1 MIARIL
7 ILVLSLATLPLPAA
21 AQQIGPNGLHV
32 QPWIDNSETDLRKVL
47 KQAAA
52 EGRDLLV
59 LVEQDGCIYCKKLHE
74 VNFAK
79 PALVRTITQNFRVIQ
94 LDMWG
99 AREMTDLDGTVLSEK
114 DLVAR
119 WNATTT
125 PTTIVLSADD
135 PEAGSREAAEAFRL
149 PGYLPAFQYNTVL
162 TYFAGRHYNEMSFR
176 EYMAQQTAAL
186 AEKGLTPET
195 W

>member
-1 MIARIL
+1 MFARIL
-7 ILVLSLATLPLPAA
+7 VLVLTLAALPLPAA

-52 EGRDLLV
+52 EGRDLMV
-59 LVEQDGCIYCKKLHE
+59 LVEQEGCIYCKKLHE
-74 VNFAK
+74 VNFAR

-99 AREMTDLDGTVLSEK
+99 TREMTDLDGTVLSEE
-114 DLVAR
+114 DLVTR

-125 PTTIVLSADD
+125 PTTIVLSAGN
-135 PEAGSREAAEAFRL
+135 PVAPSLAAAEAFRL
-149 PGYLPAFQYNTVL
+149 PGYLPPFQYNTVL
-162 TYFAGRHYNEMSFR
+162 TYFAGGHYTEMPFR

>member
-7 ILVLSLATLPLPAA
+7 ILVLTLGALPLTAA
-21 AQQIGPNGLHV
+21 AQQIGPNGLHM

-59 LVEQDGCIYCKKLHE
+59 LVEQEGCIYCKKLHE

-79 PALVRTITQNFRVIQ
+79 PALVGTITQNFRVIQ

-99 AREMTDLDGTVLSEK
+99 TREMTDLDGTVLSEE
-114 DLVAR
+114 DLVTR
-119 WNATTT
+119 WNATVT

-135 PEAGSREAAEAFRL
+135 PEAGSLNAAEAFRL
-149 PGYLPAFQYNTVL
+149 PGYLPPFQYNTVL
-162 TYFAGRHYNEMSFR
+162 AYFAGEHYRRMSFR
-176 EYMAQQTAAL
+176 DYMARETAAL